1 MKYCVTPPPSRG
13 PYHGDGTGANAAVR
27 TYVARRARIRLAL
40 AVGPTSNECRG
51 RGRLGVQRQLHGC
64 MGASM
69 MGELVLHA
77 QKLLVVS
84 RDWHGCTSRPSCLLG
99 SPGESPL
106 SPLSLRQGPGGGVLY
121 QTRQVIQ
128 RLLGSPTYIGTYE
141 QPRRCCS
148 TYNLRRVHHP
158 ESATMACYPPCPTP
172 IFKHFP
178 C

>member
-1 MKYCVTPPPSRG
+1 MYPPLPPG
-13 PYHGDGTGANAAVR
+13 APYHGDGTGANAAVR

-84 RDWHGCTSRPSCLLG
+84 RAWHGCTSRPSCLLG

-106 SPLSLRQGPGGGVLY
+106 SPLSLRQGPGGVLY
-121 QTRQVIQ
+121 QTRQLIQ
-128 RLLGSPTYIGTYE
+128 MLLGSPTYIGTYE

-148 TYNLRRVHHP
+148 TYNLRQVHHP
-158 ESATMACYPPCPTP
+158 ESATMACYPPCPTQ

>member
-1 MKYCVTPPPSRG
+1 MKYYVPPPPSRG
-13 PYHGDGTGANAAVR
+13 PLSRGRYGSQCRGT
-27 TYVARRARIRLAL
+27 YLCSQRAGIRLAL

-84 RDWHGCTSRPSCLLG
+84 RAWHGCTSRPSCLLG

-148 TYNLRRVHHP
+148 TYNLRQVHHP